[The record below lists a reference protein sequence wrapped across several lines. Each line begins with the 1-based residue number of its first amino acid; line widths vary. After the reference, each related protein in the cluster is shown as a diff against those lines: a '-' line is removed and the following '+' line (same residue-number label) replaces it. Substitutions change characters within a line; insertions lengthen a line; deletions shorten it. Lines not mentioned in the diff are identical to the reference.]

1 MDNLLTAAELKRR
14 GMAAIEEGLKRGPV
28 RIIKHNRP
36 AAVVVSTREY
46 ERLLRPNKPVAG
58 DLTALQWLLAH
69 PAAAGELGKAD
80 IDRRVRAERNW

>member
-14 GMAAIEEGLKRGPV
+14 GMAAIEEGLKRGPI

-46 ERLLRPNKPVAG
+46 ERLLRPNKPAG
-58 DLTALQWLLAH
+58 DMTALQWLLAH
-69 PAAAGELGKAD
+69 PAAKGELGKAE
-80 IDRRVRAERNW
+80 IDRRVREERNW